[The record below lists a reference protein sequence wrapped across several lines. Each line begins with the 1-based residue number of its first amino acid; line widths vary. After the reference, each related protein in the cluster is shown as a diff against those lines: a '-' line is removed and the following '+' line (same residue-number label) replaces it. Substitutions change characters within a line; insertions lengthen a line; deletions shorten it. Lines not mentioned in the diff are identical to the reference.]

1 MELRKENTDLLEK
14 TRILENEK
22 EKVSLELTQLQK
34 ECESVRDFVE
44 LKSARRCQSEIIQTQ
59 QNSIPP
65 LQLSQRDSISSI
77 SIKHSAIP
85 SERKQSSKSSI
96 SNALPNLINSYE
108 EQINDLSMKIEY
120 LQKKY
125 DKDMYDWG
133 SRYRRL
139 YK

>member
-1 MELRKENTDLLEK
+1 MESKKENTELLEK

-22 EKVSLELTQLQK
+22 EKMSLELTQLQK
-34 ECESVRDFVE
+34 ECESVRDLVQ

-59 QNSIPP
+59 QISTPP
-65 LQLSQRDSISSI
+65 LQLSARDSISSI
-77 SIKHSAIP
+77 SIKQ
-85 SERKQSSKSSI
+85 SERKQSSQSSV

-108 EQINDLSMKIEY
+108 EQINDLSMKLEY

>member
-1 MELRKENTDLLEK
+1 MESKKENTELLEK

-22 EKVSLELTQLQK
+22 EKMSLELTQLQK
-34 ECESVRDFVE
+34 ECESVRDLVQ

-59 QNSIPP
+59 QISIPP
-65 LQLSQRDSISSI
+65 LQLSARDSISSI
-77 SIKHSAIP
+77 SIKQ
-85 SERKQSSKSSI
+85 SERKQSSQSSV

-108 EQINDLSMKIEY
+108 EQINDLSMKLEY